1 MDLSPGRSVT
11 TQTPEDVYL
20 KPEYPANEDAFGLHE
35 MLRMLRRRRRIVIGI
50 CAAATL
56 LGLAYALTRG
66 PVYEATA
73 VLMMRPNEPQ
83 AATSEG
89 QRPQQ
94 PDNGYVQSQVEVL
107 KSPALA
113 RQLVDRLHLAD
124 DPYWGDGR
132 GEARRI
138 SAVRK
143 VSNAI
148 DAHRRDG
155 TYVVE
160 ASARSHDPEQAARMA
175 NDLVNV
181 YHLSRE
187 QARVEYAAQTSNWLS
202 GRLSELRG
210 EVQRHED
217 EVERYRAE
225 HGLLTID
232 GSMLAEQQMRDA
244 ETSVVAARADMAERL
259 ARNRQL
265 RAAVDGG
272 RSAETQSGALSSDTM
287 TQLRVRQADVTRRL
301 AEYNE
306 RYGELHPSVR
316 TAQAEQADI
325 ERQIQAEVGRLAE
338 NLGDEEQIA
347 SARVAT
353 LQGHLNSIRS
363 QLVGNNAETVRLRE
377 LERNAQAAR
386 AVYENFL
393 LRYHEVSDGVAGL
406 GGDAQVITSAV
417 PPTDPVSRSPLLIV
431 LLASGLGLVAGA
443 LAAFLMEQ
451 FTTTLQSADEVERRL
466 GVPMLTSVPQVAA
479 SSLHELSSTERH
491 PAGYLVAKPMSAFA
505 ESMRMLRARIT
516 HAGAGDGVKIV
527 AVTSALAAEGKSS
540 IALSLARVTALS
552 GRKVILVDCD
562 VRRRSLNHML
572 CIEPGV
578 GIAQVLRGETPWR
591 QATGSDEFSGAHI
604 LPAAVEEFTSEDLF
618 DSQAMR
624 ELMNELSSAYD
635 LVLLDCA
642 PVLTLAEVRDLA
654 AMADGVVLVARR
666 NSTEVAALQTAV
678 HELRAVNAQIL
689 GVAFNGV
696 DMHAPGRLSY
706 ADPLYFSH
714 AERHKYIG

>member
-1 MDLSPGRSVT
+1 MDLPPSRSVT
-11 TQTPEDVYL
+11 TQTPEDIYF
-20 KPEYPANEDAFGLHE
+20 KPEYPANEDAFGLRE
-35 MLRMLRRRRRIVIGI
+35 MWRTLRRRRRLVGGV
-50 CAAATL
+50 CAAVTL
-56 LGLAYALTRG
+56 LGVFYALLRQ

-73 VLMMRPNEPQ
+73 LLMVRPNEPQ
-83 AATSEG
+83 VATSEA

-113 RQLVDRLHLAD
+113 RQLVDRLQLAD
-124 DPYWGDGR
+124 DPYWGAGR
-132 GEARRI
+132 GDARRTA
-138 SAVRK
+138 AVRK
-143 VSNAI
+143 VDDATNAQ
-148 DAHRRDG
+148 RRDG

-160 ASARSHDPEQAARMA
+160 VSARSHDPEQAARMA
-175 NDLVNV
+175 NDLINV
-181 YHLSRE
+181 YYLSRE
-187 QARVEYAAQTSNWLS
+187 QARTEYAAQTSSWLS
-202 GRLSELRG
+202 GRLNELKS
-210 EVQRHED
+210 EVQRHEE

-225 HGLLTID
+225 HGLVTID
-232 GSMLAEQQMRDA
+232 GSMLAEQQLRDA
-244 ETSVVAARADMAERL
+244 ESSVVAARADMAERL

-265 RAAVDGG
+265 RAAVNEG
-272 RSAETQSGALSSDTM
+272 RTAETLSGALSSETM
-287 TQLRVRQADVTRRL
+287 TQLRGRQADVTQRL

-306 RYGELHPSVR
+306 RYGELHPAVR
-316 TAQAEQADI
+316 NAQAEKADI
-325 ERQIQAEVGRLAE
+325 EAQIQAEVSRLAE

-406 GGDAQVITSAV
+406 GGDAQVITNAV
-417 PPTDPVSRSPLLIV
+417 PPTDPVSRSPLLVI
-431 LLASGLGLVAGA
+431 LLASGLGLAAGA
-443 LAAFLMEQ
+443 LAAFLLEQ
-451 FTTTLQSADEVERRL
+451 LTTTLQSADEVERRL
-466 GVPMLTSVPQVAA
+466 GVPMLTSVPQVAS

-491 PAGYLVAKPMSAFA
+491 PAGFLVARPMSAFA

-516 HAGAGDGVKIV
+516 HAGAGEGVKVV

-552 GRKVILVDCD
+552 GRRVILVDCD

-572 CIEPGV
+572 CIEPSV
-578 GIAQVLRGETPWR
+578 GIAQVLRGVTPWR
-591 QATGSDEFSGAHI
+591 EATGSDEFSGAHI
-604 LPAAVEEFTSEDLF
+604 LPAAVEEFTAEDLF

-624 ELMNELSSAYD
+624 DLMSELSSVYD

-654 AMADGVVLVARR
+654 AMADGVVVVARR

-696 DMHAPGRLSY
+696 DVRAPGRLSY

-714 AERHKYIG
+714 AERRKYIG

>member
-1 MDLSPGRSVT
+1 MDLSPSRSVT
-11 TQTPEDVYL
+11 TPAPEDVYL
-20 KPEYPANEDAFGLHE
+20 KPEYPATDDTFGLRE
-35 MLRMLRRRRRIVIGI
+35 MLRTLRRRRRVVIGA
-50 CAAATL
+50 CAIATL
-56 LGLAYALTRG
+56 LGILYALLRE

-83 AATSEG
+83 VATSEG

-107 KSPALA
+107 RSPALA
-113 RQLVDRLHLAD
+113 RQLVDRLQLAD
-124 DPYWGDGR
+124 DPYWGAGR
-132 GEARRI
+132 GDASRTA
-138 SAVRK
+138 AVRK
-143 VSNAI
+143 VSSAI
-148 DAHRRDG
+148 TATRRDG

-160 ASARSHDPEQAARMA
+160 VRARSNDPEQAARMA

-181 YHLSRE
+181 YFLSRE
-187 QARVEYAAQTSNWLS
+187 QARADYATQTSTWLS
-202 GRLSELRG
+202 ERLTELRN
-210 EVQRHED
+210 EVQRKED
-217 EVERYRAE
+217 EVEQYRAE

-232 GSMLAEQQMRDA
+232 GTLLAEQQLRDA

-265 RAAVDGG
+265 RAAVNGG
-272 RSAETQSGALSSDTM
+272 RSAETISGALSSETM
-287 TQLRVRQADVTRRL
+287 TQLRARQADVTRRL

-316 TAQAEQADI
+316 SAQAEQADI
-325 ERQIQAEVGRLAE
+325 ERQIQAEVSRLAE

-353 LQGHLNSIRS
+353 LQGHLSSIRR
-363 QLVGNNAETVRLRE
+363 QLMGNNAETVRLRE

-406 GGDAQVITSAV
+406 GGDAQIITAAV
-417 PPTDPVSRSPLLIV
+417 PPTDPVSRSPMLIIV
-431 LLASGLGLVAGA
+431 LASGLGLAAGA

-466 GVPMLTSVPQVAA
+466 GVPMLTSVPQLPS
-479 SSLHELSSTERH
+479 SSLHQLSSTERH

-516 HAGAGDGVKIV
+516 HAGASERVKVV

-572 CIEPGV
+572 CIEPTV
-578 GIAQVLRGETPWR
+578 GIAQVLRGETSWR
-591 QATGSDEFSGAHI
+591 EATGSDEFSGAHI
-604 LPAAVEEFTSEDLF
+604 LPAAVEEFTAEDLF
-618 DSQAMR
+618 DSGAMRDLMR
-624 ELMNELSSAYD
+624 ELSGAYD

-678 HELRAVNAQIL
+678 HELKAVNAQIL

-714 AERHKYIG
+714 AERRKYIG

>member
-1 MDLSPGRSVT
+1 MDLPPGRSVT
-11 TQTPEDVYL
+11 TQMAEDVYL
-20 KPEYPANEDAFGLHE
+20 KPEYPGEDSFGMHE
-35 MLRMLRRRRRIVIGI
+35 MLRTLRRRRRLVAGV

-56 LGLAYALTRG
+56 LGIAYALLRQ

-73 VLMMRPNEPQ
+73 ILMMRPNEPQ
-83 AATSEG
+83 VATAEG

-113 RQLVDRLHLAD
+113 RQLVDRLQLAD
-124 DPYWGDGR
+124 DPYWGAGR
-132 GEARRI
+132 GEARRVA
-138 SAVRK
+138 AVRK

-148 DAHRRDG
+148 DASRRDG

-160 ASARSHDPEQAARMA
+160 LSARSHDPEQAARMA

-181 YHLSRE
+181 YFLSRE
-187 QARVEYAAQTSNWLS
+187 QGRAEYAAQTSSWLS
-202 GRLSELRG
+202 GRLNELRS
-210 EVQRHED
+210 EVQRQED

-232 GSMLAEQQMRDA
+232 GSMLAEQQLRDA
-244 ETSVVAARADMAERL
+244 EASVVGARADMAERL

-265 RAAVDGG
+265 RAAVSRGG
-272 RSAETQSGALSSDTM
+272 SGESLSGALSSETM
-287 TQLRVRQADVTRRL
+287 AQLRARQADVTRRL

-316 TAQAEQADI
+316 NAQAEQADI
-325 ERQIQAEVGRLAE
+325 ERQIQAEVGRLAQ
-338 NLGDEEQIA
+338 NLDDEEQIA
-347 SARVAT
+347 GARVAT
-353 LQGHLNSIRS
+353 LQGHLSEIRS
-363 QLVGNNAETVRLRE
+363 QLVGNNAQTVRLRE

-406 GGDAQVITSAV
+406 GGDAQIITNAV
-417 PPTDPVSRSPLLIV
+417 PPTDPVSRSPFLIV
-431 LLASGLGLVAGA
+431 LLASGLGLAAGA

-451 FTTTLQSADEVERRL
+451 FNTTLQSADEVERRL
-466 GVPMLTSVPQVAA
+466 GVPMLTSVPHLPS
-479 SSLHELSSTERH
+479 SSLHRLGSTERH

-516 HAGAGDGVKIV
+516 HAGANEAVKVV

-572 CIEPGV
+572 CIEPTV
-578 GIAQVLRGETPWR
+578 GIAQVLRGEASWHE
-591 QATGSDEFSGAHI
+591 AAGSDEFSGAHI
-604 LPAAVEEFTSEDLF
+604 LPAAVEEFTAEDLF

-624 ELMNELSSAYD
+624 DLMDELSGAYD

-678 HELRAVNAQIL
+678 HELKAVNAQIL

-696 DMHAPGRLSY
+696 DMRAPGRLSY

-714 AERHKYIG
+714 AERRKYIA